1 MAIISFTTPHLRH
14 AVHLFH
20 KLARDSIY
28 AHFLSF
34 LLLHAFALLVE
45 DIELNVHNLFHFLA
59 SLASAAEI
67 SALEQGRRLLLLIL
81 QASLGQLH
89 TALLHVMDHRLYVW
103 LILRNLLIYL
113 FFNML

>member
-28 AHFLSF
+28 THFLSF
-34 LLLHAFALLVE
+34 LLLHAFTLLVE

-59 SLASAAEI
+59 SLASAAELG
-67 SALEQGRRLLLLIL
+67 ALKQGGLFLLIL

-89 TALLHVMDHRLYVW
+89 TTLLHVMDHRLYVW
-103 LILRNLLIYL
+103 LILRNLLVYL
-113 FFNML
+113 FVDML